1 MQVRDVMNK
10 SVRAV
15 RPDTKVMEVAS
26 LMCLYRYH
34 GLPVTEEDGTLIGFI
49 AEKDLLHHLFPT
61 FERLM
66 EEGLGN
72 VDLDMEMGR
81 YSEVLDLYVSNLMT
95 RNPIAVTPD
104 MHVLRATTIMVRNKF
119 RRIPVAENGR
129 LVGVLSLGDVHK
141 AIFHANV
148 AGTLK
153 SR

>member
-1 MQVRDVMNK
+1 MQVRDVMNT

-34 GLPVTEEDGTLIGFI
+34 GLPVTEEDGTLVGFI

-104 MHVLRATTIMVRNKF
+104 MHVLRAT
-119 RRIPVAENGR
+119 
-129 LVGVLSLGDVHK
+129 
-141 AIFHANV
+141 
-148 AGTLK
+148 
-153 SR
+153 